1 MFGVPTFFST
11 LQELLGTQFLLSSVV
26 FVGAI
31 IALSLI
37 FYQQL
42 KMSDSENKIRSLAG
56 EVALLKYRMD
66 ERLATS
72 GEQQG
77 SK

>member
-37 FYQQL
+37 FYHQL